1 MSSKAEIVEQLTAA
15 VTNGRTDILRSII
28 SAVEKDKDLYSPTLL
43 RDILNEVC
51 CEEGTLLH
59 LSAKMGNVDMV
70 RTLLSANADPGIHN
84 EAGKTAYDLVTDAN
98 VRMVFSEELLQATAQ
113 SKLGRVCQLFASGVD
128 VNLIDSEESQNTP
141 LHWAASFGNKAV
153 IQCLCTRGANVRA
166 VNASGCTPLHD
177 AVKRGDV
184 QAVTELLMH
193 NSDPMAKVTCGKE
206 EGKTAIDLAAGKP
219 QVLKVLTNPPKPH
232 HETDHTAGN
241 QSGLQ
246 KLTIRSDSS
255 SESSLHSPMP
265 NGDINGPISP
275 TPQLKT
281 PTFNKKIS
289 LDSSLQPPKPVIT
302 EEKLGLLWPQPQ
314 SIIQRDGKP
323 FTLGSQL
330 PVYISTG
337 PNESSKEVQKIWQT
351 RKSTFEMLGLS
362 VAVSVHTQL
371 SDSTVPHVLCCVNS
385 RVCPGCAIYKLTI
398 SSNQVKIVCSDIAS
412 LHYAIAT
419 VFQLFS
425 LYKDEEIH
433 VPPLLI
439 DDWPDIHYRGI
450 LLDISQGRL
459 LMKNS
464 LKSAIETLSLNKIN
478 MIQLYCR
485 FSKKDEPEWQ
495 APYSKNCI
503 CELDDYC
510 SERGIQVVPV
520 LDVSPQIQF
529 EDLDDLYTTLQDF
542 IANFQNAQ
550 FVSLGPRLSSFVL
563 DTEDGS
569 LDTSDSIKLLPLSG
583 DKTIQICGYPLHG
596 MDTKLLFGIPPN
608 VLISEYGI
616 EADYEFRRFCTPLSE
631 KGVGF
636 FLCPGTSAWNSIAG
650 CPEAAIKNIYNAVK
664 CGVTHGCTGIVACD
678 WSGKAHLNSHVFS
691 WPAYMLNLG
700 LSWNSNCHQD
710 FLFATLGELMNRH
723 VFYDKKSIAGQAV
736 VELGRAETYLIRCSR
751 AQAAGDIQRLPDALG
766 STLFKFLL
774 APDTVSIEH
783 LSIEAVQRTVRHVKK
798 CQQELIN
805 TDLRCQD
812 GEEIK
817 SELNLACELMLLA
830 TRICRSLLITGK
842 NPSGTAGYAAINL
855 GINNL
860 AATVKTDIANR
871 ILEFMEPYKAAWNT
885 RYMSTI
891 GLQES
896 LGTFQNLLRILL
908 PNQDTAELMNREH
921 SSIQNI

>member
-1 MSSKAEIVEQLTAA
+1 MSSKSEIIEKLKEA
-15 VTNGRTDILRSII
+15 VTNARTDILRSII

-59 LSAKMGNVDMV
+59 LSSKLGNVDII

-84 EAGKTAYDLVTDAN
+84 EAGKTAYDLVDDEN

-113 SKLGRVCQLFASGVD
+113 SKLGRVCQLFASGID

-141 LHWAASFGNKAV
+141 LHWAASFGNRAV
-153 IQCLCTRGANVRA
+153 IQCLCTRGADVRA
-166 VNASGCTPLHD
+166 VNANGCTPLHD
-177 AVKRGDV
+177 AVKRGDA

-193 NSDPMAKVTCGKE
+193 NSDPMAKVTCGKD

-219 QVLKVLTNPPKPH
+219 QVLKVLTNPPKPL
-232 HETDHTAGN
+232 HETDHTAGT

-246 KLTIRSDSS
+246 KLTIRADSASDT
-255 SESSLHSPMP
+255 SLQSPVP
-265 NGDINGPISP
+265 NGDVNGPLSP

-281 PTFNKKIS
+281 PTFTKNIS
-289 LDSSLQPPKPVIT
+289 LDSTLQPPKPVVT

-323 FTLGSQL
+323 FTLDYQL
-330 PVYISTG
+330 PVFVSTG
-337 PNESSKEVQKIWQT
+337 PNESSKDVLKIWQT
-351 RKSTFEMLGLS
+351 RKSAFEMLSLHVTVEVFTLLS
-362 VAVSVHTQL
+362 NNS
-371 SDSTVPHVLCCVNS
+371 VPHIMCCVNS
-385 RVCPGCAIYKLTI
+385 RVCPGCALYKLTI
-398 SSNQVKIVCSDIAS
+398 SSNQVKIVCSDVPS

-425 LYKDEEIH
+425 LYKDEKIH

-464 LKSAIETLSLNKIN
+464 LKYVIDSLSLNKIN

-485 FSKKDEPEWQ
+485 FTKKDEPGWQ
-495 APYSKNCI
+495 APYSKSCI
-503 CELDDYC
+503 CDLDSYC
-510 SERGIQVVPV
+510 SDRGIQVVPV
-520 LDVSPQIQF
+520 LDVVPQIQF
-529 EDLDDLYTTLQDF
+529 EDLDDLYSTLQDF
-542 IANFQNAQ
+542 IATFQYAQ

-563 DTEDGS
+563 DADDGS
-569 LDTSDSIKLLPLSG
+569 LDTSDSIKLLPLQG
-583 DKTIQICGYPLHG
+583 DRTIQICGYPLHG
-596 MDTKLLFGIPPN
+596 LDTKLLFDIPPN

-678 WSGKAHLNSHVFS
+678 WSGKGHLNSHLFS
-691 WPAYMLNLG
+691 WPAYMLTSG

-710 FLFATLGELMNRH
+710 FLFANLGELMNQH
-723 VFYDKKSIAGQAV
+723 MFCDKKSIAGQV
-736 VELGRAETYLIRCSR
+736 IVELGRAETYLIRCSR
-751 AQAAGDIQRLPDALG
+751 AQTAGDTQRLPDALG
-766 STLFKFLL
+766 STLFKFLM

-798 CQQELIN
+798 CQQELN
-805 TDLRCQD
+805 NADLQCLDR
-812 GEEIK
+812 EEIIA
-817 SELNLACELMLLA
+817 EINMACELMLLA

-860 AATVKTDIANR
+860 TATVKTDIANR
-871 ILEFMEPYKAAWNT
+871 ILEVMEPYKAAWNS
-885 RYMSTI
+885 RYMSSI

-896 LGTFQNLLRILL
+896 LGIFQSLLRTLL
-908 PNQDTAELMNREH
+908 PNEDTTELMNRGH
-921 SSIQNI
+921 IHHV

>member
-1 MSSKAEIVEQLTAA
+1 MSSKAEIVDQLKAA

-59 LSAKMGNVDMV
+59 LSSKLGNVDMV

-84 EAGKTAYDLVTDAN
+84 DAGKTAYDLVDDEN

-141 LHWAASFGNKAV
+141 LHWAASFGNRAV
-153 IQCLCTRGANVRA
+153 IQCLCTRGADVRA
-166 VNASGCTPLHD
+166 VNANGCTPLHD
-177 AVKRGDV
+177 AVKRGDA

-193 NSDPMAKVTCGKE
+193 NSDPMAKVTCGKD
-206 EGKTAIDLAAGKP
+206 EGKTAVDLASGKP
-219 QVLKVLTNPPKPH
+219 QVLKVLNNPPKAL
-232 HETDHTAGN
+232 HETDNATGA

-246 KLTIRSDSS
+246 KLTIRADSTSDT
-255 SESSLHSPMP
+255 SLHSPLP
-265 NGDINGPISP
+265 NGDVNGPLSP

-281 PTFNKKIS
+281 PTFSNKMS
-289 LDSSLQPPKPVIT
+289 LDSTLQPPKPVVT

-323 FTLGSQL
+323 FTLDNQL
-330 PVYISTG
+330 PVYVSTG
-337 PNESSKEVQKIWQT
+337 PKESSKEVLRIWQI
-351 RKSTFEMLGLS
+351 RKSTFEMLSLNMT
-362 VAVSVHTQL
+362 VDIFTQL
-371 SDSTVPHVLCCVNS
+371 SNFSVPHILCCVNNQ
-385 RVCPGCAIYKLTI
+385 VCPGCALYKLSI
-398 SSNQVKIVCSDIAS
+398 SSSQIKIVCSDILS

-425 LYKDEEIH
+425 LYKDEKIH
-433 VPPLLI
+433 IPPLLI

-459 LMKNS
+459 LMKDS
-464 LKSAIETLSLNKIN
+464 LKSVIDTLSLNKIN
-478 MIQLYCR
+478 MIQIYCR
-485 FSKKDEPEWQ
+485 FTKKDEPGWQ
-495 APYSKNCI
+495 APYSKSSLCD
-503 CELDDYC
+503 LDNYC
-510 SERGIQVVPV
+510 SDRGIQMVPV
-520 LDVSPQIQF
+520 LDVMPQIQY
-529 EDLDDLYTTLQDF
+529 EDLDDLYPTLQDF
-542 IANFQNAQ
+542 ISIFQNAQ

-563 DTEDGS
+563 DTDDGN
-569 LDTSDSIKLLPLSG
+569 LDISDSMKLLPLHG

-596 MDTKLLFGIPPN
+596 LDTKLLFDIPPN
-608 VLISEYGI
+608 VLINEYGI

-664 CGVTHGCTGIVACD
+664 CGVTHGCTGIVVCD
-678 WSGKAHLNSHVFS
+678 WSGKGHLNSHTFS
-691 WPAYMLNLG
+691 WPAYMLTVG

-710 FLFATLGELMNRH
+710 FLFSNLGELMNQH
-723 VFYDKKSIAGQAV
+723 VFCDKKSIAGHVV
-736 VELGRAETYLIRCSR
+736 VELGRAETYLIRCAR

-766 STLFKFLL
+766 STLFKFLM

-783 LSIEAVQRTVRHVKK
+783 LSIEAVQRTVRHIRK
-798 CQQELIN
+798 CQQELSN
-805 TDLRCQD
+805 ADPQCQER
-812 GEEIK
+812 GELM
-817 SELNLACELMLLA
+817 SELNLACEFMLLA

-842 NPSGTAGYAAINL
+842 NPSGSSGYAAINL

-860 AATVKTDIANR
+860 TATVKTDIANR
-871 ILEFMEPYKAAWNT
+871 ILELMEPHKAAWNSH
-885 RYMSTI
+885 YLSSI

-896 LGTFQNLLRILL
+896 LGVFQNLLRSLL
-908 PNQDTAELMNREH
+908 PNQDTTQLMNRGQ
-921 SSIQNI
+921 IQTV